1 MSLTDQQGREVVGL
15 ARRTLE
21 QFTVGEEPEIPRAWA
36 EEHLNQ
42 KRGVFVTLKNRDNSL
57 RGCIGFPYPVKAL
70 GAAVVEAT
78 VSAAAR
84 DPRFRRVSEDELPG
98 ILVEASI
105 LTVPRRLSV
114 KSPTELS
121 RWVRVGVDGLIVS
134 ADGLSGLLLPQ
145 VATEFKLSPEEF
157 LSQASMKAGL
167 LPDSWLSK
175 NTTVQVFQAEI
186 FSEESPRGSVVR
198 ETLQEG

>member
-21 QFTVGEEPEIPRAWA
+21 QFTSGVEPQIPGAWP

-42 KRGVFVTLKNRDNSL
+42 KRGVFVTLKNRDSSL
-57 RGCIGFPYPVKAL
+57 RGCIGFPYPVKPL

-78 VSAAAR
+78 VNAEAH
-84 DPRFRRVSEDELPG
+84 DPRFPRVSEGELPG
-98 ILVEASI
+98 ILVEASV
-105 LTVPRRLSV
+105 LTVPRKLKVTR
-114 KSPTELS
+114 PTDLPQQ
-121 RWVRVGVDGLIVS
+121 VRVGVDGVIVS

-145 VATEFKLSPEEF
+145 VASELRLSPLDF
-157 LSQASMKAGL
+157 LSETCMKAGL
-167 LPDSWLSK
+167 LPDSWLRAD
-175 NTTVQVFQAEI
+175 TTVQVFQAEI

-198 ETLQEG
+198 ERLQED